1 MQMLPREV
9 ILGMVIVDL
18 PINLDQNDSYVRE
31 GYGSS
36 WWYLTCECDDYYSS
50 IVEEVVSFCSF
61 PQVRA
66 LSLFTNGSDDVLLE
80 RATPKCKW
88 ILNRYL
94 RFDGRFEFAD
104 SSPIYS
110 DATLGVDAF
119 KAMDSGTTEGPYS
132 DGKSVVL
139 KCFTSEKSFL
149 LEVCRTLL
157 FAGVRSPIY
166 ANTSML
172 FRLLC

>member
-18 PINLDQNDSYVRE
+18 PINLDQNDSFARE

-36 WWYLTCECDDYYSS
+36 WWYLTCECDDYYFS

-66 LSLFTNGSDDVLLE
+66 LSLFTNGSDEVLLE
-80 RATPKCKW
+80 RATPKCKL

-94 RFDGRFEFAD
+94 RFVGRFEFVD

-110 DATLGVDAF
+110 DVSREMDAF
-119 KAMDSGTTEGPYS
+119 KAMDYGTGVEPHS
-132 DGKSVVL
+132 EGKSVVL
-139 KCFTSEKSFL
+139 KCFTSEESYL
-149 LEVCRTLL
+149 LEVCIVFI
-157 FAGVRSPIY
+157 FACFWPPI
-166 ANTSML
+166 
-172 FRLLC
+172 